1 MKVNSYCAFL
11 QSCNYKRQIQSNKNN
26 ASKTKHTLA
35 QKKAEGQRRTILKK
49 IYIIKSNMIKLNKLF
64 CVFMQLNDFSE
75 TDYIYVGC
83 KYLLFPLY

>member
-1 MKVNSYCAFL
+1 ML
-11 QSCNYKRQIQSNKNN
+11 QKK
-26 ASKTKHTLA
+26 KHTLA
-35 QKKAEGQRRTILKK
+35 QKKSRGSKENNLKK

-83 KYLLFPLY
+83 KYLLFPLYWILKTVLLTPA

>member
-1 MKVNSYCAFL
+1 ML
-11 QSCNYKRQIQSNKNN
+11 QKQN
-26 ASKTKHTLA
+26 TPL
-35 QKKAEGQRRTILKK
+35 LKK
-49 IYIIKSNMIKLNKLF
+49 KQRVKGEQFKKKYIIKSNMIKLNKLF